1 VNDTIVTVV
10 GNVVDSPRRANAA
23 TGPVTNFRMASTAR
37 RYDSRTEQFV
47 DAGTFWVDVECW
59 NDLAGNVASS
69 ICKGDPVIVHG
80 TLTTHSWE
88 SDQGARSKPR
98 IKASAIGPNLK
109 KGRSMFTRDRSGR
122 TADPSAAEAAEAAEA
137 IAAAMSPGGT
147 EQEFPPLGELQPGRD
162 YIGADE
168 AFDSEDTDL
177 PREPAHA

>member
-47 DAGTFWVDVECW
+47 DSGTFWVDVECW
-59 NDLAGNVASS
+59 NDLAGNVAAS

-80 TLTTHSWE
+80 TLTTHEWE
-88 SDQGARSKPR
+88 SEQGTRQKPR
-98 IKASAIGPNLK
+98 IKAAAVGPNLK
-109 KGRSMFTRDRSGR
+109 KGRSMFTRDRTAR
-122 TADPSAAEAAEAAEA
+122 TTDPSAAEVAEA
-137 IAAAMSPGGT
+137 IAASAPLEGA
-147 EQEFPPLGELQPGRD
+147 EQDFPSVEELQAGRD
-162 YIGADE
+162 YIGDDE
-168 AFDSEDTDL
+168 AFDSLDTDL